1 VLQLLLALAR
11 WWRQRR
17 PDLRPVSAPHLWP
30 GVLRSDLDAQQL
42 RLSTGEGY
50 SPTIAN
56 VMSGLHATVNTTD
69 SVLFV

>member
-1 VLQLLLALAR
+1 
-11 WWRQRR
+11 
-17 PDLRPVSAPHLWP
+17 
-30 GVLRSDLDAQQL
+30 L